1 MLEKG
6 SLFIFQCESEEN
18 AEHNSEEFFSS
29 CTCMDP
35 ETTLQNT
42 DRHKVD
48 VLEYMMCHC
57 HVNYVAE

>member
-1 MLEKG
+1 ML
-6 SLFIFQCESEEN
+6 IFQCESEEN

-35 ETTLQNT
+35 KTTLQNG
-42 DRHKVD
+42 DRHKVN
-48 VLEYMMCHC
+48 VEVYLISYC